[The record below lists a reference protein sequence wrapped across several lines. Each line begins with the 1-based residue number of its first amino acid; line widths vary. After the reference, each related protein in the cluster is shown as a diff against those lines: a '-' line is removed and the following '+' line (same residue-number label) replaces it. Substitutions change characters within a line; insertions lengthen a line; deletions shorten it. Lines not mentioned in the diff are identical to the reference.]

1 MNPEL
6 SFVIPV
12 FNSAESIAS
21 VVDDIRSVC
30 AHIDYEII
38 LVNDGSSDE
47 SEGVCRQVQ
56 EQFSEK
62 VLLIHL
68 ARNFGEHNAVLA
80 GLHQSRGAYVV
91 VLDDD
96 GQHSAQEALGLY
108 EAICEK
114 QTDVLYGHYR
124 SKQHSVLRNLGSRF
138 NDKMANMMLKK
149 PPEIYLSSFK
159 VMNRFVVDE
168 VCKYKGAFPYIDGL
182 IFRVTN
188 NIAQKE
194 VEHRE
199 RLAGKSTYTWKKL
212 FLLWL
217 NMFLNF
223 SIRPLRMAALAGV
236 FTSCLSVLA
245 LVAVLVDKIWFNPNV
260 TVGVP
265 TILLTIALF
274 SGVQLIILGAVGEY
288 LGRVFLDQNGTP
300 QFVVRYIKRNDDNG

>member
-1 MNPEL
+1 VSCEL

-12 FNSAESIAS
+12 FNSAQSIAS
-21 VVDDIRSVC
+21 VVEEIHAACDDIE
-30 AHIDYEII
+30 YEIV

-47 SEGVCRQVQ
+47 SEAVCLRL
-56 EQFSEK
+56 K
-62 VLLIHL
+62 DKYPDVLTFVHL

-80 GLHQSRGAYVV
+80 GLHQARGPYVA

-96 GQHSAQEALGLY
+96 GQHPVAEALRLY
-108 EAICEK
+108 AGIKEK
-114 QTDVLYGHYR
+114 NTDVLYGHYR
-124 SKQHSVLRNLGSRF
+124 VKRHSFVRNLVSRV
-138 NDKMANMMLKK
+138 NDKLANVMLKK

-168 VCKYKGAFPYIDGL
+168 VCKYGGAFPYIDGL
-182 IFRVTN
+182 IFRVTQ
-188 NIAQKE
+188 NIEQIE

-199 RLAGKSTYTWKKL
+199 RLVGESTYTWKKL

-223 SIRPLRMAALAGV
+223 SIKPLRIAALAGV
-236 FTSCLSVLA
+236 FMAGLSVLG
-245 LVAVLVDKIWFNPNV
+245 LIVIVADKIWINPNV
-260 TVGVP
+260 TVGIP
-265 TILLTIALF
+265 TVLVAIALF

-300 QFVVRYIKRNDDNG
+300 QFVVRYLKRNDEHE